1 MDLTKMLGYKFF
13 KEKEDGS
20 IECIRFIKHI
30 QVGNQESLKVIDVD
44 TKLETFI
51 SIHDLKKY
59 KPLQPVGVIMFHG
72 VEIENTKDVIIASYL
87 YDRLEQRD
95 PRPFCICRQDI
106 TDVFYNLLV
115 SDESQM
121 IAGLSMN
128 ILNIPSGFDYGLMIL
143 SDKVLFT
150 DTFCIYKDDTVEG
163 LLDTFK
169 EYLSSYDEILKGL
182 YEEHCKTFPEALF
195 NNEHKGWCKDLKT
208 LLVQNN
214 YQSDLDEMMGIT
226 TVDFEINNYLEERK
240 VKEDSEESYLTVS
253 DELKYWLSYLYKLNI
268 NKVFVLPY
276 DNDINFEDLKDT
288 RYFIFRD
295 NQKKLYV
302 FVYTIDKEYKEA
314 ELEELDKQLD
324 FSTKF
329 RINFLD
335 KYSQY
340 QKVKSE

>member
-20 IECIRFIKHI
+20 VECIRFIKHI
-30 QVGNQESLKVIDVD
+30 KTGNQETLKVIDTN
-44 TKLETFI
+44 TKLTDFI
-51 SIHDLKKY
+51 SINDLKKY
-59 KPLQPVGVIMFHG
+59 KPLQPVGVLMFHG
-72 VEIENTKDVIIASYL
+72 VEIENTKDVIVASYL
-87 YDRLEQRD
+87 YNRLEQRD

-106 TDVFYNLLV
+106 TDVFYNILV
-115 SDESQM
+115 KDESDM

-128 ILNIPSGFDYGLMIL
+128 ILNIPSGFDYGLMLL

-150 DTFCIYKDDTVEG
+150 DIFCIYKDDTVED

-169 EYLSSYDEILKGL
+169 EYLDAYDKILEKL
-182 YEEHCKTFPEALF
+182 YQDHCQAFPEAYF
-195 NNEHKGWCKDLKT
+195 RNEHKGWCRNLKT
-208 LLVQNN
+208 LLTQNN
-214 YQSDLDEMMGIT
+214 FQSDLDEMMGIT
-226 TVDFEINNYLEERK
+226 TVDFEINNYLVETQI
-240 VKEDSEESYLTVS
+240 SEENTDTYLSVT

-268 NKVFVLPY
+268 NKVYVLPY
-276 DNDINFEDLKDT
+276 DNDIEFEELKNS

-302 FVYTIDKEYKEA
+302 FVYTIDNEYKEA
-314 ELEELDKQLD
+314 ELEELDKKLD

-340 QKVKSE
+340 HKVQSE